1 MVQQALAL
9 AAQVPASWP
18 GSLPEFLVYQ
28 ELERR
33 GYDHGVDFTYQSP
46 LMGGRTIKGGVV
58 VDFVFNNP
66 PDLAIGVQGTFWHY
80 EQGVEVKARDIL
92 AREQLAG
99 LGMTLIFI
107 DEDDVLEDV
116 EHYVAEALRYRD
128 HSRLGR

>member
-1 MVQQALAL
+1 MVQQALSL

-33 GYDHGVDFTYQSP
+33 GYEHGLDFEYQSP
-46 LMGGRTIKGGVV
+46 LLGGRSRGGMV

-66 PDLAIGVQGTFWHY
+66 PDLAISVQGTFWHF

-99 LGMTLIFI
+99 LGMTLIFL

-116 EHYVAEALRYRD
+116 EHYVAEALGYRD

>member
-1 MVQQALAL
+1 MVQEALSL

-46 LMGGRTIKGGVV
+46 LMGGRARGGMV

-66 PDLAIGVQGTFWHY
+66 PDLAISVQGTFWHF
-80 EQGVEVKARDIL
+80 EQGVEVRARDIL

-99 LGMTLIFI
+99 LGVTLIFI
-107 DEDDVLEDV
+107 DEDDILEDV
-116 EHYVAEALRYRD
+116 EHYVGEALRYRD